1 MLNFIDDI
9 GQKRICTVSNSWLG
23 NQRHFVKR
31 YRICKMISKIY
42 QRLSAYMYVKLI
54 YLWLQYTMII
64 ATKAIRK
71 QPNPILSCTL
81 LSCSFSSC
89 ALLSFSKNRID
100 ILKEKINEFANLYIL
115 TNEHYHWSFSFK
127 ISTRFFGKVYSTQRC
142 LLAILEK
149 WKAAIDRGEP
159 LGAFLTDLS
168 KAFDWLSHQFLL
180 AKLHAYGF
188 SISALRM
195 IHSYLTNRKQ
205 RTKIHF
211 IYSSWEEILF
221 RLSARIHFG
230 TLTV

>member
-1 MLNFIDDI
+1 
-9 GQKRICTVSNSWLG
+9 
-23 NQRHFVKR
+23 
-31 YRICKMISKIY
+31 MISKIY
-42 QRLSAYMYVKLI
+42 QHLSAYMYVKLI
-54 YLWLQYTMII
+54 YLWLKYTMII

-100 ILKEKINEFANLYIL
+100 ILKEKIIEFADLYIL

-127 ISTRFFGKVYSTQRC
+127 ISTRLFRKVYSTQRC

-149 WKAAIDRGEP
+149 QKAAIDRGEP

-168 KAFDWLSHQFLL
+168 QAYDWLPHQFLL
-180 AKLHAYGF
+180 AKLHVYGF

>member
-1 MLNFIDDI
+1 
-9 GQKRICTVSNSWLG
+9 
-23 NQRHFVKR
+23 
-31 YRICKMISKIY
+31 MISKIY
-42 QRLSAYMYVKLI
+42 QHLSAYLYVKLI
-54 YLWLQYTMII
+54 YLWLKYTMII

-100 ILKEKINEFANLYIL
+100 ILKEKIIEFANLYIL

-127 ISTRFFGKVYSTQRC
+127 ISTRLFRKVYSTQRC

-149 WKAAIDRGEP
+149 QKAAIDRGEP

-168 KAFDWLSHQFLL
+168 QAYDWLPHQFLL
-180 AKLHAYGF
+180 AKLHVYGF

-230 TLTV
+230 TLTVEFISQWYLSYNERYTLCKLWRWQ

>member
-1 MLNFIDDI
+1 
-9 GQKRICTVSNSWLG
+9 
-23 NQRHFVKR
+23 
-31 YRICKMISKIY
+31 MISKIY
-42 QRLSAYMYVKLI
+42 QHLSAYMYVKLI

-81 LSCSFSSC
+81 LSCSFSYC

-100 ILKEKINEFANLYIL
+100 ILKEKIIEFANLYIL

-127 ISTRFFGKVYSTQRC
+127 ISPRLFRKVYSTQRC

-168 KAFDWLSHQFLL
+168 QAYDWLFLL
-180 AKLHAYGF
+180 AKLHVYGF

-205 RTKIHF
+205 RTKIHV
-211 IYSSWEEILF
+211 IYSSWGEILF

>member
-1 MLNFIDDI
+1 
-9 GQKRICTVSNSWLG
+9 
-23 NQRHFVKR
+23 
-31 YRICKMISKIY
+31 MISKIY
-42 QRLSAYMYVKLI
+42 QHLSAYMYVKLI

-100 ILKEKINEFANLYIL
+100 ILKEKIIEFANLYIL

-127 ISTRFFGKVYSTQRC
+127 ISTRLFRKVYSTQRC

-149 WKAAIDRGEP
+149 QKAAIDRGEP

-168 KAFDWLSHQFLL
+168 QAYDWLPHQFLL
-180 AKLHAYGF
+180 AKLHVYGF

-205 RTKIHF
+205 RTKIHV
-211 IYSSWEEILF
+211 IYSSWGEILF

>member
-1 MLNFIDDI
+1 
-9 GQKRICTVSNSWLG
+9 
-23 NQRHFVKR
+23 
-31 YRICKMISKIY
+31 MISKIY
-42 QRLSAYMYVKLI
+42 QHLSAYMYVKLI
-54 YLWLQYTMII
+54 YLWLKYTMII

-81 LSCSFSSC
+81 LSCSFSYC

-100 ILKEKINEFANLYIL
+100 ILKEKIIEFANLYIL

-127 ISTRFFGKVYSTQRC
+127 ISTRLFRKVYSTQRC

-149 WKAAIDRGEP
+149 QKAAIDRGEP
-159 LGAFLTDLS
+159 LGTFLTDLS
-168 KAFDWLSHQFLL
+168 QAYDWLPHQFLL
-180 AKLHAYGF
+180 AKLHVYGF

-195 IHSYLTNRKQ
+195 IHSYLTNRKK
-205 RTKIHF
+205 RTKIHV
-211 IYSSWEEILF
+211 IYSSWGEILF

>member
-1 MLNFIDDI
+1 
-9 GQKRICTVSNSWLG
+9 
-23 NQRHFVKR
+23 
-31 YRICKMISKIY
+31 MISNIY
-42 QRLSAYMYVKLI
+42 QHLSAYMYVKLI
-54 YLWLQYTMII
+54 YLWLKYTMII

-100 ILKEKINEFANLYIL
+100 ILKEKIIEFANLYIL

-127 ISTRFFGKVYSTQRC
+127 ISTRLFRKVYSTQRC

-149 WKAAIDRGEP
+149 QKAAIDRGEP

-168 KAFDWLSHQFLL
+168 QAYDWLPHQFLL
-180 AKLHAYGF
+180 AKLHVYGF

>member
-1 MLNFIDDI
+1 
-9 GQKRICTVSNSWLG
+9 
-23 NQRHFVKR
+23 
-31 YRICKMISKIY
+31 MISKIY
-42 QRLSAYMYVKLI
+42 QHLSAYLYVKLI
-54 YLWLQYTMII
+54 YLWLKYTMII

-100 ILKEKINEFANLYIL
+100 ILKEKIIEFANLYIL

-127 ISTRFFGKVYSTQRC
+127 ISTRLFRKVYSTQRC

-149 WKAAIDRGEP
+149 QKAAIDRGEP

-168 KAFDWLSHQFLL
+168 QAYDWLPHQFLL
-180 AKLHAYGF
+180 AKLHVYGF

>member
-1 MLNFIDDI
+1 
-9 GQKRICTVSNSWLG
+9 
-23 NQRHFVKR
+23 
-31 YRICKMISKIY
+31 MISKIY
-42 QRLSAYMYVKLI
+42 QHLSAYMYVKLI
-54 YLWLQYTMII
+54 YLWLKYTMII

-100 ILKEKINEFANLYIL
+100 ILKEKIIEFANLYIL

-127 ISTRFFGKVYSTQRC
+127 ISTRLFRKVYSTQRC

-149 WKAAIDRGEP
+149 QKAAIDRGEP

-168 KAFDWLSHQFLL
+168 QAYDWLPHQFLL
-180 AKLHAYGF
+180 AKLHVYGF

>member
-1 MLNFIDDI
+1 
-9 GQKRICTVSNSWLG
+9 
-23 NQRHFVKR
+23 
-31 YRICKMISKIY
+31 MISKIY
-42 QRLSAYMYVKLI
+42 QHLSAYMYVKLI
-54 YLWLQYTMII
+54 YLWLKYTMII

-71 QPNPILSCTL
+71 QPNPILPCTL
-81 LSCSFSSC
+81 LSCSFLSC

-100 ILKEKINEFANLYIL
+100 VLKEKIDKFANLYIL

-127 ISTRFFGKVYSTQRC
+127 ISTRLFRKVYSTQRC

-149 WKAAIDRGEP
+149 QKAAIDRGEP

-168 KAFDWLSHQFLL
+168 QAYDWLPHQFLL
-180 AKLHAYGF
+180 AKLHVYGF

>member
-1 MLNFIDDI
+1 
-9 GQKRICTVSNSWLG
+9 
-23 NQRHFVKR
+23 
-31 YRICKMISKIY
+31 MISKIY
-42 QRLSAYMYVKLI
+42 QHLSAYMYVKLI
-54 YLWLQYTMII
+54 YLWLKYTMII

-100 ILKEKINEFANLYIL
+100 ILKEKIIEFANLYIL

-127 ISTRFFGKVYSTQRC
+127 ISTRLFRKVYSTQRC

-149 WKAAIDRGEP
+149 QKAAIDRGEP

-168 KAFDWLSHQFLL
+168 QAYDWLPHQFLL
-180 AKLHAYGF
+180 AKLHVYGF

-195 IHSYLTNRKQ
+195 IHSYLTNRKK
-205 RTKIHF
+205 RTKIHV
-211 IYSSWEEILF
+211 IYSSWGEILF

>member
-1 MLNFIDDI
+1 
-9 GQKRICTVSNSWLG
+9 
-23 NQRHFVKR
+23 
-31 YRICKMISKIY
+31 MISKIY
-42 QRLSAYMYVKLI
+42 QHLSAYMYVKLI
-54 YLWLQYTMII
+54 YLWLKYTMII

-100 ILKEKINEFANLYIL
+100 ILKEKIIEFANLYIL

-127 ISTRFFGKVYSTQRC
+127 ISTRLFRKVYSTQRC

-149 WKAAIDRGEP
+149 QKAAIDRGEP

-168 KAFDWLSHQFLL
+168 QAYDWLPHQFLL
-180 AKLHAYGF
+180 AKLHVYGF

-211 IYSSWEEILF
+211 LYSSWEEILF

>member
-1 MLNFIDDI
+1 
-9 GQKRICTVSNSWLG
+9 
-23 NQRHFVKR
+23 
-31 YRICKMISKIY
+31 MISKIY
-42 QRLSAYMYVKLI
+42 QHLSAYMYVKLI

-100 ILKEKINEFANLYIL
+100 ILKEKIIEFANLYIL

-127 ISTRFFGKVYSTQRC
+127 ISTRLFRKVYSTQRC

-149 WKAAIDRGEP
+149 QKAAIDRGEP

-168 KAFDWLSHQFLL
+168 QAYDWLPHQFLL
-180 AKLHAYGF
+180 AKLHVYGF